1 MHGAND
7 RTETMS
13 FQSKSID
20 ALIPQELRGPD
31 TDARRRARLI
41 IAFTLALVIW
51 APIFAIIYHILRLPA
66 FSIAVLCAGALGI
79 VNLGL
84 MRLTRSIAWSGNAMT
99 LILYGIL
106 SYLCIRS
113 DGINSP
119 ATSWFVA
126 VPVISTMML
135 GYRSGLVWLAVTLAT
150 VVLLFVEAGSQWA
163 VVVELT
169 ARQWAIW
176 ELCAGLGIVI
186 VIFSLALIYERL
198 TNSALATLWAANRAK
213 SEFLANM
220 SHEIRTP
227 LTAILGYTD
236 LLTDSEEQSADA
248 GMVENVAT
256 IKRAGEHLLAVV
268 NDILDISKIEAGK
281 LRLDDVQCDLP
292 ALLSDVESLL
302 RPKAESKNLALA
314 VRLVTP
320 VPQLVRTDPTRLRQI
335 LLNLAGNA
343 VKFTHQGQVEV
354 SVAVVGKDADTKLYV
369 YVQDTGVGMSPE
381 EAARVFTP
389 FTQADAS
396 VTRRFGGSGL
406 GLAICRRLAIL
417 MGGTINLDRSAPGSG
432 SLFRLVLPL
441 AAVPGTQ
448 STAMLGT
455 PARLD
460 PATAIPRSTK
470 LRGRVLL
477 AEDGLDNQ
485 LLVASYM
492 RKAGIELD
500 IAPNGRVALEMLDAA
515 AGRNSADHGRYD
527 LLITDMQMP
536 EVDGYTLARTIRQR
550 GDTIPIIALTAHAM
564 ADDRT
569 KCIEAGCDD
578 YVSKPIN
585 KTELLD
591 KCAMFMGARRDDAY
605 HAIPVAV

>member
-1 MHGAND
+1 MPSLS
-7 RTETMS
+7 R
-13 FQSKSID
+13 SID
-20 ALIPQELRGPD
+20 SLIPEELRCPD
-31 TDARRRARLI
+31 TDVRRRARLVV
-41 IAFTLALVIW
+41 AFTLALVIW
-51 APIFAIIYHILRLPA
+51 APIFSVVYYALNLPTFA
-66 FSIAVLCAGALGI
+66 LAVLIAGALGI
-79 VNLGL
+79 INLGL

-106 SYLCIRS
+106 TYLCVRS

-119 ATSWFVA
+119 AVSWFVA

-135 GYRSGLVWLAVTLAT
+135 GYRNGLVWLAVTLAS
-150 VVLLFVEAGSQWA
+150 VVLLFVEAGSRWA

-176 ELCAGLGIVI
+176 EFFAALGIVI
-186 VIFSLALIYERL
+186 VIFSLSLIYERL

-236 LLTDSEEQSADA
+236 LLADNQETPPEEGVA
-248 GMVENVAT
+248 ENVAT

-281 LRLDDVQCDLP
+281 LKLDEVQCDLP
-292 ALLSDVESLL
+292 ALLSDVDSLL
-302 RPKAESKNLALA
+302 RPKAESKNLSWV

-320 VPQLVRTDPTRLRQI
+320 VPRLVRTDPTRLRQI

-343 VKFTHQGQVEV
+343 VKFTHQGQVEI
-354 SVAVVGKDADTKLYV
+354 SVAVVGKDSVTKLYI
-369 YVQDTGVGMSPE
+369 YVQDTGVGMSAD
-381 EAARVFTP
+381 EAVRIFTP

-406 GLAICRRLAIL
+406 GLAICRRLAVL
-417 MGGTINLDRSAPGSG
+417 MGGSINLERTAPGAG

-441 AAVPGTQ
+441 NAVSGTQ
-448 STAMLGT
+448 TTAALDSGT
-455 PARLD
+455 KPVL
-460 PATAIPRSTK
+460 TAALPVAAK

-485 LLVASYM
+485 LLIASYM

-500 IAPNGRVALEMLDAA
+500 IAPNGRVALDMLDAA
-515 AGRNSADHGRYD
+515 AECSTADRAGYD

-536 EVDGYTLARTIRQR
+536 EIDGYTLARTIRQR
-550 GDTIPIIALTAHAM
+550 GDLIPIIALTAHAM
-564 ADDRT
+564 ADDRA

-578 YVSKPIN
+578 YIPKPIN
-585 KTELLD
+585 KAELLE
-591 KCAMFMGARRDDAY
+591 KCASLISARHDPIRQLP
-605 HAIPVAV
+605 IAV